1 MKNIVRLTSKA
12 IYSFP
17 VFTVLGLMFI
27 FMKLAELGQVKDWSW
42 IWVLS
47 PFWIPSALAIGI
59 IALYFIFILWIQL
72 IFKN

>member
-1 MKNIVRLTSKA
+1 
-12 IYSFP
+12 
-17 VFTVLGLMFI
+17 
-27 FMKLAELGQVKDWSW
+27 MKLAELGQVKDWSW

-47 PFWIPSALAIGI
+47 PFWIPSELAIGI